1 MMFRGIKAY
10 IITLRICLA
19 IPGLK
24 DSTIVTITST
34 TCVADSWVTLNKHL
48 DMSFAKRHRKR
59 HRILTMLSRVVMRL
73 TRKRLQRT
81 KIAIG
86 QNHRNISCDSIVVLR
101 TNRLQTIQITH
112 QLSLPASDVDA
123 LFRTG
128 IHESCYGRIRII
140 VPKTDSGSTTVHIRA
155 LEPLE
160 LQHDQILIQFSDNC
174 HHPSRERKPI
184 PKSIREF
191 IKNPAHAS
199 QTAAEMFRK
208 ILNAVVLGR
217 LQNIDMNDVTD
228 DNVRYWWSQIRK
240 KEYERDKDPWVSAVM
255 YLREQSDVTVYSFID
270 ERRRYFCWYY
280 PCIFDVDL
288 TTVTEVYIDSTHG
301 TNGQNAEL
309 FGIIA
314 CENGYGVP
322 IGYMLME
329 KKPNEDSR
337 LFPGEVIEAC
347 TRFFYHAKEL
357 GLNPII
363 IHTDKSAAEIA
374 AIKVSISVLQT
385 DDRLML
391 AGPTQRLAFAHGMW
405 KRIFEN
411 G

>member
-1 MMFRGIKAY
+1 MSCYTRTEGFDNRDDYFDDVCSRLVGHIEQTFGYVFRQKTSQKTSDTHNAQSSGDETDTETATEDQDRNRSESSKYFMRLYRCSQDKSSANY
-10 IITLRICLA
+10 
-19 IPGLK
+19 
-24 DSTIVTITST
+24 SNYTST
-34 TCVADSWVTLNKHL
+34 VSP
-48 DMSFAKRHRKR
+48 RKR
-59 HRILTMLSRVVMRL
+59 RR
-73 TRKRLQRT
+73 RT
-81 KIAIG
+81 V
-86 QNHRNISCDSIVVLR
+86 QDRY
-101 TNRLQTIQITH
+101 
-112 QLSLPASDVDA
+112 
-123 LFRTG
+123 
-128 IHESCYGRIRII
+128 SCYGRIRII
-140 VPKTDSGSTTVHIRA
+140 VPKTDSGPTTVHIRA

-160 LQHDQILIQFSDNC
+160 LQHNQILIQFSHNC

-191 IKNPAHAS
+191 IKNPAHVS
-199 QTAAEMFRK
+199 RTAAEMFRK
-208 ILNAVVLGR
+208 ILNAVALGR

-280 PCIFDVDL
+280 PRIFDVDL